1 MSAASGKMKILYVE
15 DNEDNVYLLQRRLA
29 RDPIS
34 LLVAANGMEG
44 VRVAIEELPDL
55 ILMDLDLPD
64 IDGWEATVRIRSAA
78 ATRSIPIIAL
88 SAGAT
93 DEDRARSL
101 AAGCD
106 DYDTK
111 PIDLGRLRAKIDAL
125 VRRDPVPE

>member
-1 MSAASGKMKILYVE
+1 MKILYVE
-15 DNEDNVYLLQRRLA
+15 DNDDNVYLMRRRLG
-29 RDPIS
+29 REPIT
-34 LLVAANGMEG
+34 LLVAASGEEG
-44 VRVAIEELPDL
+44 VRVAVEARPDL

-64 IDGWEATVRIRSAA
+64 IHGWEATARLRSMPE
-78 ATRSIPIIAL
+78 TRTIPIIAL

-111 PIDLGRLRAKIDAL
+111 PIDLPRLRAKIDAL
-125 VRRDPVPE
+125 IARA